1 MNGKTISPINITSK
15 IMKGILVVVF
25 CRCIKGKLYVTCVRS
40 AMIYERETWAVTA
53 GQSGRWGRT
62 EVRMVRW
69 MCGVSLRDRVQ
80 R

>member
-40 AMIYERETWAVTA
+40 AMIYGRETWAVTA
-53 GQSGRWGRT
+53 GAEWEMGT
-62 EVRMVRW
+62 Y
-69 MCGVSLRDRVQ
+69 RDEDGEMDVWCIAEG
-80 R
+80 